1 MTRQPQSRAES
12 ESGRR
17 SNVLFAGDL
26 GTIAFGEK
34 SPVGV
39 TNNPSTILLWWMRLL
54 GFLTMWNSYRAT
66 TPFVEKP
73 WRSRFQVG
81 YRPTTK
87 SWSSNAPCTNLIA
100 KLGECCHY
108 GATATT
114 TQANQDL
121 IPTLKSFLKRHPD
134 VVSAAVS
141 LFPPGKILRPHKGP
155 FKGVWRFHLPLYVE
169 TLENSTTSCEL
180 MIDGVTYYLQEGEGF
195 LWDDTFLH
203 SAVNRSEQPRVVL
216 LFDVFRHDQPFW
228 LVGMSWVFLWVAQI
242 WQHLQNMRERALL
255 R

>member
-1 MTRQPQSRAES
+1 MIRSAKLQGSQRLGRCSPRQMTRQPQSSAES
-12 ESGRR
+12 KSGRR
-17 SNVLFAGDL
+17 SNVLSAGGL

-114 TQANQDL
+114 TRPIKTSSRRSN
-121 IPTLKSFLKRHPD
+121 
-134 VVSAAVS
+134 
-141 LFPPGKILRPHKGP
+141 LF
-155 FKGVWRFHLPLYVE
+155 
-169 TLENSTTSCEL
+169 
-180 MIDGVTYYLQEGEGF
+180 
-195 LWDDTFLH
+195 
-203 SAVNRSEQPRVVL
+203 
-216 LFDVFRHDQPFW
+216 
-228 LVGMSWVFLWVAQI
+228 
-242 WQHLQNMRERALL
+242 
-255 R
+255 